1 MITAME
7 PPLRNVQVAVKKNL
21 RPVFFTRK
29 NGSPLIIFLTFPHI
43 LLKDV
48 GENRPFSKDVCLAP
62 AAVQEATA
70 SCCHPTATSG

>member
-7 PPLRNVQVAVKKNL
+7 PPQERTGSSEKKSATC
-21 RPVFFTRK
+21 FFHTK
-29 NGSPLIIFLTFPHI
+29 KWFPTDYLPYI

-62 AAVQEATA
+62 AVVQEATA